1 MLDDNIYYTTSGIYG
16 VKIYTFINNECKIL
30 FEQKQNTP
38 ISNEMMEETKIFY
51 KNLDENTKKDVKFQ
65 IYRKC
70 NSIEDEENC
79 MIWWNTQLNKFIKDF
94 GM

>member
-16 VKIYTFINNECKIL
+16 VKIYTLINNECKTL
-30 FEQKQNTP
+30 FEQKQNTL
-38 ISNEMMEETKIFY
+38 ITTEMMEEAKTFY

-70 NSIEDEENC
+70 NSIEDEDNC
-79 MIWWNTQLNKFIKDF
+79 MIWWIISLNNFIKDF
-94 GM
+94 GI